1 LKKYSLLAS
10 KSCTF
15 RSPMSFL
22 SESSYTH
29 AERSDMP
36 SKGSTSRFGDVRA
49 NLSQRPS
56 SKSSQQLQS
65 SPPAEHAGAQL
76 DTASSLTAALAAS
89 PQVSTQ
95 PQFVFG
101 VNRQTPGKAPWPP
114 ITLDPSVREIAKR
127 EPLMAAFVKSMD
139 NMANGI
145 V

>member
-1 LKKYSLLAS
+1 
-10 KSCTF
+10 
-15 RSPMSFL
+15 MSFL

-89 PQVSTQ
+89 PQQPHKQQ